1 MQKIKHYFESRKIFK
16 EIKEA
21 NNYHVIKP
29 FLHGSQLEYRRFG
42 NYVFLKDSKD
52 NQEALAKRNFSDFKE
67 SVQKHVNWE
76 LSDEVLDFGTS
87 ILYNKK
93 YNIMLAMIPE
103 QSWTTLNTAVSIA
116 EKTTTNIETQR
127 EILINAYT
135 TLNA

>member
-76 LSDEVLDFGTS
+76 LNDEVLDFGES

-93 YNIMLAMIPE
+93 YNIMLVMVPE
-103 QSWTTLNTAVSIA
+103 KKWNTLNTSVTIA
-116 EKTTTNIETQR
+116 EKTDSGIEVQR
-127 EILINAYT
+127 NVLVNVYT
-135 TLNA
+135 TLI

>member
-76 LSDEVLDFGTS
+76 LSDEVLDFGES

-93 YNIMLAMIPE
+93 YNIMLVMVPE
-103 QSWTTLNTAVSIA
+103 KKWDTLNTSVTIA
-116 EKTTTNIETQR
+116 EKTDSGIEVQR
-127 EILINAYT
+127 NVLINVYT
-135 TLNA
+135 TLI

>member
-76 LSDEVLDFGTS
+76 LSDEVLDFGES

-93 YNIMLAMIPE
+93 YNIMLVMVPE
-103 QSWTTLNTAVSIA
+103 KKWNTLNTSVTIA
-116 EKTTTNIETQR
+116 EKTDSGIEVQR
-127 EILINAYT
+127 NVLINVYT
-135 TLNA
+135 TLI